1 MSKGTVLVIDDEKD
15 LLELV
20 GFNLQREGYSVLTTA
35 DGREGLELARRQRPD
50 LAILDVMMPG
60 VDGLEICRALRA
72 DPRTSRIAVIMLTAK
87 VSEADRV
94 VGLELGAD
102 DYVTKPFSPREL
114 VARVKAILRRSMPPQ
129 PPPRVIRLGALAI
142 DPERHE
148 VSVEDRAIELT
159 ATEFRILELLAT
171 RSGKVLSRQEII
183 DGALGHDAIVTSRIV
198 DVHVTALRRKL
209 GKAGTHLQTVRGF
222 GYKLSDQPA
231 GLMVDS

>member
-1 MSKGTVLVIDDEKD
+1 MSKGTILVIDDEKD
-15 LLELV
+15 LVELV
-20 GFNLQREGYSVLTTA
+20 RFNLQREGYALLTATN
-35 DGREGLELARRQRPD
+35 GRDGLEMARRHRPE

-60 VDGLEICRALRA
+60 ADGLEICRALRA
-72 DPRTSRIAVIMLTAK
+72 DARTSDIAVIMLTAK

-114 VARVKAILRRSMPPQ
+114 VARVKAILRRAAPSQPQ
-129 PPPRVIRLGALAI
+129 AKAIRVGPLEI

-148 VSVEDRAIELT
+148 VKVDDQLVELT
-159 ATEFRILELLAT
+159 ATEFRILQLLFT
-171 RSGKVLSRQEII
+171 RRGMVCSRQQII

-209 GKAGTHLQTVRGF
+209 GKAGNHLQTVRGF
-222 GYKLSDQPA
+222 GYKLTDQA
-231 GLMVDS
+231 EETLASA